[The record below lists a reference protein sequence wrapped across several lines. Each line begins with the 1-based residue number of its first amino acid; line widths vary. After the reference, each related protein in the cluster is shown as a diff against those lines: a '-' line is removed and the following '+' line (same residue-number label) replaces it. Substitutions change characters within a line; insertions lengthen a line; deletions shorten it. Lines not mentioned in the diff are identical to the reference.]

1 MANVGRE
8 LLDVPFPQMVQ
19 NLAYAIA
26 KGQLALDRT
35 SLSTAR
41 QLAREKVM
49 LIQEVQEIIEP
60 DFRTVDVN
68 IRDEDGTP
76 HTESIVVTG
85 ARVRFESM
93 DPEEFT
99 QLQAGQ
105 APTFYQ
111 FTESIIEVKM
121 SISSKSTSS
130 SEFEFGA
137 SLEAS
142 ASWGWG
148 SASFASHVNY
158 KSQNTYS
165 YSSEGSSLLRTTLK
179 PVPPPARLTPR
190 VLQVNTLPMLQGQP
204 ASVTVS

>member
-1 MANVGRE
+1 VANVGRE
-8 LLDVPFPQMVQ
+8 LLDVPFPTMIQ
-19 NLAYAIA
+19 NMAFAIA
-26 KGQLALDRT
+26 RGQMALDRT
-35 SLSTAR
+35 SISTAR
-41 QLAREKVM
+41 QLARERVM

-60 DFRTVDVN
+60 DFRTVDVTV
-68 IRDEDGTP
+68 RDEEGTP

-85 ARVRFESM
+85 ARVRFETM

-99 QLQAGQ
+99 LLQAGL

-121 SISSKSTSS
+121 SISSKTTSS

-158 KSQNTYS
+158 KSSNTYS
-165 YSSEGSSLLRTTLK
+165 YSVEGSSLLRTTLK
-179 PVPPPARLTPR
+179 PVPPPARLMPR
-190 VLQVNTLPMLQGQP
+190 VLTVNTLPMLQGQP
-204 ASVTVS
+204 AAVTVS

>member
-1 MANVGRE
+1 MGVGQD

-26 KGQLALDRT
+26 RGQLALDRT
-35 SLSTAR
+35 SLTTAR
-41 QLAREKVM
+41 MLAREKVM

-60 DFRTVDVN
+60 DFRTVDVTV
-68 IRDEDGTP
+68 RDEDGTP
-76 HTESIVVTG
+76 TTESIVVTG
-85 ARVRFESM
+85 ARVRFDSM

-99 QLQAGQ
+99 LMQAGL

-121 SISSKSTSS
+121 SISQRSTSS

-158 KSQNTYS
+158 KTSNSYS
-165 YSSEGSSLLRTTLK
+165 YSAEGSSLLRTTLK
-179 PVPPPARLTPR
+179 PVPAPSRLTPR
-190 VLQVNTLPMLQGQP
+190 ILTINTLPMLQGQP
-204 ASVTVS
+204 AVVTVQ

>member
-8 LLDVPFPQMVQ
+8 LLEVPFPSMVM

-26 KGQLALDRT
+26 KGQLALDRA
-35 SLSTAR
+35 SLTTAR

-49 LIQEVQEIIEP
+49 LIQEVQELIQP
-60 DFRTVDVN
+60 DFRTVDVK
-68 IRDEDGTP
+68 IVGKDGVE

-85 ARVRFESM
+85 ARVDFKSM

-99 QLQAGQ
+99 LLQAGLM
-105 APTFYQ
+105 PTFYQ

-121 SISSKSTSS
+121 SISSKSSSS
-130 SEFEFGA
+130 SEFEAGA
-137 SLEAS
+137 SVEAS
-142 ASWGWG
+142 ANYGFG
-148 SASFASHVNY
+148 SASFAAHVNF
-158 KSQNTYS
+158 KSQNSYS

-190 VLQVNTLPMLQGQP
+190 VLTVNTLPLLQGQP
-204 ASVTVS
+204 AAVTVS

>member
-8 LLDVPFPQMVQ
+8 LLDVPFPAMVQ

-35 SLSTAR
+35 SLTTAR

-60 DFRTVDVN
+60 DFRTVDVTV
-68 IRDEDGTP
+68 RDESGTP
-76 HTESIVVTG
+76 HTESIRVTG
-85 ARVRFESM
+85 ARVRFDSLP
-93 DPEEFT
+93 PEEFT
-99 QLQAGQ
+99 LLQAGLT
-105 APTFYQ
+105 PTFYQ
-111 FTESIIEVKM
+111 FTESVIEVKM
-121 SISSKSTSS
+121 AISSKTTSS

-142 ASWGWG
+142 ANWGWG

-158 KSQNTYS
+158 KTSNTYS
-165 YSSEGSSLLRTTLK
+165 YSVEGSSLLRTTLK
-179 PVPPPARLTPR
+179 PVPPPARLSPR
-190 VLQVNTLPMLQGQP
+190 VLTINTLPLLQGQP

>member
-1 MANVGRE
+1 MRSSASSAACPSPRTAIHASARPCNSASRRTSSRNSPPTSRATSRGGCRRPADLPSTPTPSHPSVQPRKKGRFAMANVGRE

-35 SLSTAR
+35 SLTTAR

-68 IRDEDGTP
+68 IRDEDGSP

-85 ARVRFESM
+85 ARVRFDSM

-99 QLQAGQ
+99 LLQAGL

-111 FTESIIEVKM
+111 FTETIIEVK
-121 SISSKSTSS
+121 
-130 SEFEFGA
+130 
-137 SLEAS
+137 
-142 ASWGWG
+142 
-148 SASFASHVNY
+148 
-158 KSQNTYS
+158 
-165 YSSEGSSLLRTTLK
+165 
-179 PVPPPARLTPR
+179 
-190 VLQVNTLPMLQGQP
+190 
-204 ASVTVS
+204 

>member
-8 LLDVPFPQMVQ
+8 LLDVPFPTMVQ
-19 NLAYAIA
+19 NLAFAIA
-26 KGQLALDRT
+26 RGQLALDR
-35 SLSTAR
+35 SSMATAR
-41 QLAREKVM
+41 MLAREKVM
-49 LIQEVQEIIEP
+49 LIQEIQEIIEP
-60 DFRTVDVN
+60 DFRTVDVT
-68 IRDEDGTP
+68 IRDESGTP

-85 ARVRFESM
+85 ARVTFDSM

-99 QLQAGQ
+99 LLQAGLS
-105 APTFYQ
+105 PTFYQ

-190 VLQVNTLPMLQGQP
+190 VLTVNTLPLLQGQP
-204 ASVTVS
+204 AAVTVS

>member
-19 NLAYAIA
+19 NLAFAIA

-35 SLSTAR
+35 SLATAR

-60 DFRTVDVN
+60 DFRTVDVTV
-68 IRDEDGTP
+68 RDEQGTP
-76 HTESIVVTG
+76 HTESIRVTG
-85 ARVRFESM
+85 ARVSFKSM
-93 DPEEFT
+93 QPEEFT
-99 QLQAGQ
+99 LLQAGLM
-105 APTFYQ
+105 PTFYQ

-130 SEFEFGA
+130 TEFEAGA

-148 SASFASHVNY
+148 SATFAAHVNF
-158 KSQNTYS
+158 KSANTYS
-165 YSSEGSSLLRTTLK
+165 YSSEGSSLLRSTLK
-179 PVPPPARLTPR
+179 PVPPPARLMPR
-190 VLQVNTLPMLQGQP
+190 VLTINTLPLLQGQP
-204 ASVTVS
+204 AAVTVS